1 MQSKNG
7 VTPVILQFSTL
18 TPLLFQ
24 QKSSEFIT
32 ESFMVRLEQFLQ
44 ALTLFILQLIMS
56 ILSQYHIEA
65 LEFASNMVLYNVTLW
80 QCHIVYFRIILES
93 SIVILRHSLKALSPC
108 SIPS

>member
-7 VTPVILQFSTL
+7 VTLVILVFSTL

-44 ALTLFILQLIMS
+44 ALTLFILQLIIS

-65 LEFASNMVLYNVTLW
+65 LEFASNIVLYKVTLW
-80 QCHIVYFRIILES
+80 QCHIVYFRIIY
-93 SIVILRHSLKALSPC
+93 IY
-108 SIPS
+108 